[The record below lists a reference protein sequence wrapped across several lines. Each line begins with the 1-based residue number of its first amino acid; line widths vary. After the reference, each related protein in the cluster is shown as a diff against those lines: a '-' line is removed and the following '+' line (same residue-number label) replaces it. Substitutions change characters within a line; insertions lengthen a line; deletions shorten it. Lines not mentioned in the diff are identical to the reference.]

1 MYYISCLKLTSKYPR
16 NSPIMLYETHNNH
29 VKTSGLPVS
38 NKPSESI
45 PRERAKSISFLPSSE
60 NKLRRRFSRIHTF
73 DDCQIFTIN
82 ENADLTVS
90 KTERE
95 PDLIGP
101 AVEREVKSE
110 IVPEKPKS
118 GKRRSS
124 RLSCK
129 VPDISN
135 FPLLVTS
142 PDEIVAASRRKYS
155 RAKSAPVFKVEQ
167 KSESKAGFYNFVK
180 ADNIIRCFG
189 EKGVMP

>member
-1 MYYISCLKLTSKYPR
+1 
-16 NSPIMLYETHNNH
+16 MLYETHH
-29 VKTSGLPVS
+29 TIVEPAGLPVS
-38 NKPSESI
+38 TKSSKSAR
-45 PRERAKSISFLPSSE
+45 RERAKSISFLPTSE
-60 NKLRRRFSRIHTF
+60 NKLPRRLSRMHTF

-82 ENADLTVS
+82 ENSDLTAT
-90 KTERE
+90 KPELERE
-95 PDLIGP
+95 SIGP
-101 AVEREVKSE
+101 KVESDFKSE
-110 IVPEKPKS
+110 FSPEKPKS

-167 KSESKAGFYNFVK
+167 KSESKAGWLNFLFVK
-180 ADNIIRCFG
+180 LN
-189 EKGVMP
+189 